1 MIKTDLEKKYLVKK
15 GGEKFLVEI
24 RRTNDGRMVVVV
36 EKRLKHIFTK
46 NDEEMEWEQ
55 DTKNAE
61 EIEYEKLPE
70 EVRRTLSK
78 MLTR

>member
-15 GGEKFLVEI
+15 GGEKFLIEI

-46 NDEEMEWEQ
+46 NE
-55 DTKNAE
+55 
-61 EIEYEKLPE
+61 
-70 EVRRTLSK
+70 RRWSGNRILR
-78 MLTR
+78 MLRR

>member
-15 GGEKFLVEI
+15 GGEKFLIEI
-24 RRTNDGRMVVVV
+24 RRANDGRMVVVV

-70 EVRRTLSK
+70 EVRRILSK

>member
-1 MIKTDLEKKYLVKK
+1 
-15 GGEKFLVEI
+15 
-24 RRTNDGRMVVVV
+24 
-36 EKRLKHIFTK
+36 
-46 NDEEMEWEQ
+46 MEWEQ